1 MKRIFLACGAGVATS
16 SVIAERVEE
25 FLVTNKLDATS
36 ELITCSIEQ
45 ANAQAKQQDLVIST
59 APTSMQVACPVIN
72 GVPFLTSVGKAQA
85 EQTLLDLIK

>member
-16 SVIAERVEE
+16 SVIAERVKD
-25 FLVTNKLDATS
+25 FLVANNLDASS

-45 ANAQAKQQDLVIST
+45 ANAEATQQDLVIST
-59 APTSMQVACPVIN
+59 APASMQVACPVIN
-72 GVPFLTSVGKAQA
+72 GVPFLTSVGRAQA